1 MLKKTLNLKGVRALS
16 NAEQKEIKGGFW
28 GGCQPQ
34 FLFCSDDTDCPFCS
48 LGCGITF
55 EVNGQVFTE
64 PNLCA
69 F

>member
-1 MLKKTLNLKGVRALS
+1 MLKKTLNLKGVKALS

-34 FLFCSDDTDCPFCS
+34 LLQCYDDSDCPFCS
-48 LGCGITF
+48 AGCGITF

-64 PNLCA
+64 NICA